1 MRSTLLSIAVLVL
14 VSDALVAGKPATAGG
29 YKVRQGDTAAR
40 IAKVYGLSVAQLQT
54 LNPGVKLAKLSI
66 GQTVQ
71 VARPVKSAAAATP
84 VRKAS
89 KVETEV
95 VHRESLA
102 VPPPSLPATPGL
114 GAPVLLHLERVL
126 PAQTRLAPPDNLP
139 AAALMDL
146 RNQDGAHLANQMQPM
161 VPAADTDLA
170 SGRSMPFEPADPDHL
185 DLLWPVETRTISSSW
200 GPRMRTRVVKVKQ
213 GAKRKRVR
221 YRGSHKGVDLTAPVG
236 TDVYS
241 VLDGE
246 VVATGRHRQYG
257 NFVVV
262 DHGNGVSTLYAH
274 HKSNFVQ
281 EGDIVRRGQKI
292 AEVGRTGNATGPH
305 LHFELRLGG
314 ARANP
319 LPFLNDM
326 EEVSGELLAQNAA
339 AVAPSRR

>member
-14 VSDALVAGKPATAGG
+14 VSGALVAGKPSVAGG

-40 IAKVYGLSVAQLQT
+40 IAKVHGLSIAQLQS

-66 GQTVQ
+66 GQSVQ
-71 VARPVKSAAAATP
+71 VSRPVKTP
-84 VRKAS
+84 SVGTSVRKTA

-102 VPPPSLPATPGL
+102 VPPPALPATPGL

-126 PAQTRLAPPDNLP
+126 PAPTRLAPPDSLP
-139 AAALMDL
+139 TAALMDL

-161 VPAADTDLA
+161 VPATDTDLA
-170 SGRSMPFEPADPDHL
+170 TGRSLPFEPADPDHL

-241 VLDGE
+241 VMDGE

-305 LHFELRLGG
+305 LHFEVRQGTVQ
-314 ARANP
+314 RNP
-319 LPFLNDM
+319 VGFLP
-326 EEVSGELLAQNAA
+326 
-339 AVAPSRR
+339 